1 MDKFRAGN
9 VKKFLPNWQQITKN
23 SEILETVQGDKIPFY
38 TIPPSIV
45 KDTPKFTQPETDA
58 IDNEISKLLQKGV
71 VKPPYHEEGEFIS
84 PIFVTPKSD
93 GGYRLILNLKSL
105 NEYIDIEHFK
115 MHGLKEILKLVERN
129 CYMAALD
136 IKDAYYSIPV
146 EASFQKYLKFVWK
159 GILHQ
164 FCMLPNRLSPCPRW
178 FTKISK
184 PPLAELRELK
194 HDISAYIDDM
204 YLQGNTKTK
213 CVSNIVAT
221 IKKLRSLGF
230 TIHEGKSNLIPTQ
243 KLDILGFTIDSV
255 AMTVSLK
262 ETKKKDL
269 SNLISKTIAKTFI
282 KIRKLSQ
289 VIEKIVAALPGSM
302 YGALYYR
309 HIELNKQHGLKHTKG
324 NYKGYVKITKQS
336 LSEHTW
342 WKETYQICTK
352 K

>member
-1 MDKFRAGN
+1 M
-9 VKKFLPNWQQITKN
+9 
-23 SEILETVQGDKIPFY
+23 
-38 TIPPSIV
+38 
-45 KDTPKFTQPETDA
+45 
-58 IDNEISKLLQKGV
+58 
-71 VKPPYHEEGEFIS
+71 
-84 PIFVTPKSD
+84 
-93 GGYRLILNLKSL
+93 
-105 NEYIDIEHFK
+105 
-115 MHGLKEILKLVERN
+115 
-129 CYMAALD
+129 
-136 IKDAYYSIPV
+136 
-146 EASFQKYLKFVWK
+146 
-159 GILHQ
+159 
-164 FCMLPNRLSPCPRW
+164 
-178 FTKISK
+178 
-184 PPLAELRELK
+184 AELRELK
-194 HDISAYIDDM
+194 HGISTCIDDM

-213 CVSNIVAT
+213 CVSNIVT
-221 IKKLRSLGF
+221 IIKKLRSLGF
-230 TIHEGKSNLIPTQ
+230 AIHAGKSNLTPTQ
-243 KLDILGFTIDSV
+243 KLDILGFTVDSV
-255 AMTVSLK
+255 AIKVSLK